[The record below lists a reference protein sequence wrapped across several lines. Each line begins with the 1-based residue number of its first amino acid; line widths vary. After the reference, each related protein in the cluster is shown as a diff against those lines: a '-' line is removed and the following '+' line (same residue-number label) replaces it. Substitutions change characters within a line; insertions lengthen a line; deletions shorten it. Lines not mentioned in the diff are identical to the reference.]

1 MEIQVYIGKTKLTQV
16 ENYQIY
22 VYVTIR
28 LKHKIHF
35 LLQQMYNLV
44 VSQKQLANIFKTNRY
59 LIFFEMYLLL
69 LILIF

>member
-35 LLQQMYNLV
+35 LLQQVYNLV

>member
-44 VSQKQLANIFKTNRY
+44 VSQKQLVNIFKTNRY